1 MKKLICVMI
10 AGMLLL
16 GGCAEPEEKNAVCKV
31 TTDEMTEE
39 MTLQALDDEVLSVKS
54 IMKLPFS
61 QYGISTDEEKA
72 LFREQMLEGLHYEG
86 VKVEDKSTADE
97 FIMEL
102 TINFDEVSYQD
113 LVALGMMSESD
124 VDSEMISLSK
134 TLEGLTAGG
143 YTCE

>member
-1 MKKLICVMI
+1 
-10 AGMLLL
+10 
-16 GGCAEPEEKNAVCKV
+16 
-31 TTDEMTEE
+31 MTEE
-39 MTLQALDDEVLSVKS
+39 MTLQSLDDVVLSVKS

-72 LFREQMLEGLHYEG
+72 LFRGQMLEGLHYEG